1 MFHIILAV
9 YMQGVQIPKVPEVP
23 VPKVPVPEVQ
33 SSPNDMISKVYIE
46 TAKKRLRIEIPRNV
60 EIPIIINSFETL
72 KQCTDLLADVA
83 YTYKFK
89 MSIQPFF
96 GYTASKL
103 DTKSGKF
110 LAYFC
115 AGDDRANK

>member
-9 YMQGVQIPKVPEVP
+9 YMQGAQIPEVPEVP

-33 SSPNDMISKVYIE
+33 ASPNDMISKVYIE
-46 TAKKRLRIEIPRNV
+46 TAKKRLRIEIPRNI

-72 KQCTDLLADVA
+72 KQCTDLLANVA

-96 GYTASKL
+96 GYTATKL
-103 DTKSGKF
+103 DTKSGKI

-115 AGDDRANK
+115 AGDGRTKQ